1 MAISASTARKNPVRG
16 SIHAPILVSSSVPPS
31 QGSQSPQA
39 SPLLGQDF
47 DLTDASC
54 SRVTQQ
60 VRKAPRPWTLD
71 QETELVKLIK
81 DNLRYQTAFLPGH
94 SLVQDPRESKVSGA
108 TMLRAIS
115 SAIFPSGLA
124 KTADQVRQKITGI
137 IKKYHDE
144 LRSMSVTG
152 QGLLLEEMRD
162 GPVKNAR
169 EDLLTRCPWWDD
181 LHEMMRDRGSS
192 EPEELVTGAGEIYSH
207 EGSTQGTP
215 IIGAA
220 DDHRMDDIEQHV
232 FLPRAGT
239 RKRPSSLDFDLED
252 DDMNSVSDLDQ
263 LISSSQDS
271 SAGSG
276 QLSGQSSRDPMNKDA
291 IGSGT
296 PSGSNAS
303 PPKMRDTGKTPI
315 RGEGP
320 PKPKTEG
327 RTPRPNARSGHVDDA
342 LDDYARHLQEQR
354 ELRVQATIE
363 REQTK
368 RLKLELKSQLRER
381 EADSAERRLRNIEE
395 RLNTITN
402 MISQHCLS
410 STEASHT
417 IKDNL
422 IKITTLL
429 DKVNH
434 DKAA

>member
-1 MAISASTARKNPVRG
+1 
-16 SIHAPILVSSSVPPS
+16 
-31 QGSQSPQA
+31 
-39 SPLLGQDF
+39 
-47 DLTDASC
+47 
-54 SRVTQQ
+54 
-60 VRKAPRPWTLD
+60 
-71 QETELVKLIK
+71 
-81 DNLRYQTAFLPGH
+81 
-94 SLVQDPRESKVSGA
+94 
-108 TMLRAIS
+108 
-115 SAIFPSGLA
+115 
-124 KTADQVRQKITGI
+124 
-137 IKKYHDE
+137 
-144 LRSMSVTG
+144 
-152 QGLLLEEMRD
+152 
-162 GPVKNAR
+162 
-169 EDLLTRCPWWDD
+169 
-181 LHEMMRDRGSS
+181 
-192 EPEELVTGAGEIYSH
+192 
-207 EGSTQGTP
+207 
-215 IIGAA
+215 
-220 DDHRMDDIEQHV
+220 
-232 FLPRAGT
+232 
-239 RKRPSSLDFDLED
+239 
-252 DDMNSVSDLDQ
+252 
-263 LISSSQDS
+263 
-271 SAGSG
+271 

-296 PSGSNAS
+296 PSSSNGS

-422 IKITTLL
+422 IKIT
-429 DKVNH
+429 
-434 DKAA
+434 